1 VVKQSIIDERWEL
14 PKSNRLRQLFTFR
27 MVRAYAMQAD
37 TTKSTEHEE
46 FMGDLERRGPDVP
59 VLAEAKTEYE
69 NLK

>member
-1 VVKQSIIDERWEL
+1 
-14 PKSNRLRQLFTFR
+14 